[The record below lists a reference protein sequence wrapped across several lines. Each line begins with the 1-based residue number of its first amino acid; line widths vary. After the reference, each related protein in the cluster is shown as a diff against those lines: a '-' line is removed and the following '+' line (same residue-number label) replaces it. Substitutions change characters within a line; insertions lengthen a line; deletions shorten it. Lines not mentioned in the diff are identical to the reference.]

1 MFAYIA
7 VLNAHVLFVRDRIR
21 EQYKDFHEAFSKYDK
36 RRKGYLTVSDVQ
48 RLLVDFN
55 YFLDDDQFYD
65 LLQQYVQASSSSSL
79 SHSHTHKCVTSISS
93 SSSSSSSVVC
103 WLGNV
108 LTPMTRRWSVV
119 LQDQA
124 ER

>member
-1 MFAYIA
+1 MRC
-7 VLNAHVLFVRDRIR
+7 RDRIR

-65 LLQQYVQASSSSSL
+65 LLQQYVQASSSSS
-79 SHSHTHKCVTSISS
+79 SPTHTHVSS
-93 SSSSSSSVVC
+93 
-103 WLGNV
+103 L
-108 LTPMTRRWSVV
+108 
-119 LQDQA
+119 
-124 ER
+124 